1 MAISRYDGFN
11 KVRNNSNDY
20 YRLETFPSVTETE
33 LYNIPHTTVMWR
45 ETDRM
50 DAMAEDLYG
59 NPRYWWAI
67 CLMNDLVSPFSYK
80 LLPGTLL
87 KIPTDINNI
96 ISLIRQKQAGK

>member
-33 LYNIPHTTVMWR
+33 LYNIPHTTVMWK

-50 DAMAEDLYG
+50 DTMAEDLYG
-59 NPRYWWAI
+59 Y
-67 CLMNDLVSPFSYK
+67 MFDE
-80 LLPGTLL
+80 
-87 KIPTDINNI
+87 
-96 ISLIRQKQAGK
+96 

>member
-33 LYNIPHTTVMWR
+33 LYNIPHTTVMWK

-50 DAMAEDLYG
+50 DTMAKDLYG
-59 NPRYWWAI
+59 NPRYLRAI

-96 ISLIRQKQAGK
+96 ISLIQQKRAGK

>member
-33 LYNIPHTTVMWR
+33 LYNIPHTTVMWK

-50 DAMAEDLYG
+50 DTMAEDLYG

-87 KIPTDINNI
+87 KIHTDINNI
-96 ISLIRQKQAGK
+96 ISLIQQKRAGK